1 MRPQLNWI
9 ERLTTDQKV
18 VGSIPAGRAI
28 YFFSK
33 NIGMQHSLVVH
44 LIWDQGVAGSNPV
57 IPTIILFNSAGQ
69 LSWLEHPVHTRKVVS
84 SSLTPATNEFNL
96 DPQLSWSE
104 HPAHNRRVVGSSP
117 TGSTNYTY
125 AEVPK
130 WLKGPVLKTGRSCER
145 RLGSNPS
152 FCAMIVKKVW
162 WYSPLCLRTW
172 VAYRMP
178 NWYTGGNSHRGVVAV
193 WQLVGLITRRSGVQI
208 PPPQPQKLSVR
219 ISSMN
224 PYFFVIFQKMR

>member
-1 MRPQLNWI
+1 MVNFAIIMQHCKIFRVNMRPQLNWI

-152 FCAMIVKKVW
+152 FCAI
-162 WYSPLCLRTW
+162 LI
-172 VAYRMP
+172 
-178 NWYTGGNSHRGVVAV
+178 NSHRGIE
-193 WQLVGLITRRSGVQI
+193 QSG
-208 PPPQPQKLSVR
+208 
-219 ISSMN
+219 SSSGS
-224 PYFFVIFQKMR
+224 

>member
-1 MRPQLNWI
+1 MFKKNTCILQESLIYYLGTVQCKTRRQLNWI
-9 ERLTTDQKV
+9 EHLTTNQKV
-18 VGSIPAGRAI
+18 ASSTLVRRTI
-28 YFFSK
+28 F
-33 NIGMQHSLVVH
+33 IGMQHSLVVH

-152 FCAMIVKKVW
+152 FCAI
-162 WYSPLCLRTW
+162 LI
-172 VAYRMP
+172 
-178 NWYTGGNSHRGVVAV
+178 NSHRGIE
-193 WQLVGLITRRSGVQI
+193 QSG
-208 PPPQPQKLSVR
+208 
-219 ISSMN
+219 SSSGS
-224 PYFFVIFQKMR
+224 

>member
-18 VGSIPAGRAI
+18 AGSIPTGRAI
-28 YFFSK
+28 LLKKTVPIGNLYF
-33 NIGMQHSLVVH
+33 GMQHSLVVH

-152 FCAMIVKKVW
+152 FCAI
-162 WYSPLCLRTW
+162 LI
-172 VAYRMP
+172 
-178 NWYTGGNSHRGVVAV
+178 NSHRGIE
-193 WQLVGLITRRSGVQI
+193 QSG
-208 PPPQPQKLSVR
+208 
-219 ISSMN
+219 SSSGS
-224 PYFFVIFQKMR
+224 

>member
-1 MRPQLNWI
+1 
-9 ERLTTDQKV
+9 
-18 VGSIPAGRAI
+18 
-28 YFFSK
+28 
-33 NIGMQHSLVVH
+33 MQHSLVVH

-152 FCAMIVKKVW
+152 FCAI
-162 WYSPLCLRTW
+162 
-172 VAYRMP
+172 
-178 NWYTGGNSHRGVVAV
+178 
-193 WQLVGLITRRSGVQI
+193 LITRRSLVQI
-208 PPPQPQKLSVR
+208 LLPQPCGLIAQLVEQR
-219 ISSMN
+219 TEN
-224 PYFFVIFQKMR
+224 PCVVGSIPTETTICQRLHLAFARCFFYALFKGYSYIMVIFNVINKSEFIHSFR